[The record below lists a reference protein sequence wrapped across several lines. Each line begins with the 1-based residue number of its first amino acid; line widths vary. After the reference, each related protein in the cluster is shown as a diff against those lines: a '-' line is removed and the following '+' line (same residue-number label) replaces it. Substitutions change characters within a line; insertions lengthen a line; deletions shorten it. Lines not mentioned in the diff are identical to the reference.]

1 MYQRFSLVFG
11 PFYKNVFPNNNYG
24 IDKIQVLDSLASFFI
39 KREKETDVYWVLI
52 LIAFDIL

>member
-39 KREKETDVYWVLI
+39 KREEKMYVY
-52 LIAFDIL
+52 